1 MRLQEKSSL
10 CEAVWSSYS
19 EDPVWQSSWWAGRL
33 CAPFILLPEDSPD
46 GKWHLFAH
54 TWAGIEHFISTSG
67 FDWQR
72 ISLVAL
78 RGHFPSVFKEKDTY
92 YLVYE
97 NHDYDYQNKRRLDL
111 RKTISRINIMSSTDL
126 RLWSRPQTILSAADV
141 PYASDYSAPRLS
153 HPQIINWQ
161 GSYRLYFCASE
172 VRLYDTKQKASACL
186 SYAQSTS
193 FNAPFEIRK
202 QPVLRID
209 PDSRYRNLALGSFR
223 FVSCSDA
230 LAAFQTTIFFD
241 EKKERTNS
249 AILLLTSDDGEVFHL
264 EKVLMTSPSSGWASR
279 CFTSCSVSYKADENT
294 WYCYYSAN
302 GKDEKHRLMPLRE
315 SLGLL
320 IGNVKRE
327 F

>member
-67 FDWQR
+67 
-72 ISLVAL
+72 
-78 RGHFPSVFKEKDTY
+78 
-92 YLVYE
+92 
-97 NHDYDYQNKRRLDL
+97 
-111 RKTISRINIMSSTDL
+111 INIMSSTDL

-172 VRLYDTKQKASACL
+172 VRIYDTKQKASACL

-241 EKKERTNS
+241 EKKEGTNS
-249 AILLLTSDDGEVFHL
+249 AILLLTSDDGEVFRL

>member
-1 MRLQEKSSL
+1 MRPVTLQQL
-10 CEAVWSSYS
+10 RLSYWYS
-19 EDPVWQSSWWAGRL
+19 FNDEPIATVSAYPYPKLSY
-33 CAPFILLPEDSPD
+33 PSFLLPEESPD
-46 GKWHLFAH
+46 SLWHLFVETAF
-54 TWAGIEHFISTSG
+54 GIEHFTSTSG
-67 FDWQR
+67 LEWKR
-72 ISLVAL
+72 ESLVAL
-78 RGHFPSVFKEKDTY
+78 SGRSPSIYKEGSVY

-97 NHDYDYQNKRRLDL
+97 NHDYDYQNKRRVNL

-172 VRLYDTKQKASACL
+172 VRIYDTKQKASACL

-249 AILLLTSDDGEVFHL
+249 AILLLTSDDGEVFRL
-264 EKVLMTSPSSGWASR
+264 EKVLMTSPSS
-279 CFTSCSVSYKADENT
+279 
-294 WYCYYSAN
+294 
-302 GKDEKHRLMPLRE
+302 
-315 SLGLL
+315 
-320 IGNVKRE
+320 
-327 F
+327 

>member
-10 CEAVWSSYS
+10 CRAVWSSYS
-19 EDPVWQSSWWAGRL
+19 EEPVWQGSWWAGRL

-54 TWAGIEHFISTSG
+54 TWAGIEHFVSFSG

-72 ISLVAL
+72 IGLIVL
-78 RGHFPSVFKEKDTY
+78 RGHFPSIFREKDTY

-97 NHDYDYQNKRRLDL
+97 NHDHDYQNKRRVNL

-126 RLWSRPQTILSAADV
+126 RLWSRAQTILSAADV

-172 VRLYDTKQKASACL
+172 VRIYDTKQKASACL

-223 FVSCSDA
+223 FVSCSDS

-241 EKKERTNS
+241 EEKEIAVTATEFKLLSLFIRNAGQVLS
-249 AILLLTSDDGEVFHL
+249 KEQILDALWDVDGNFIDANTVPVNINRIRNKI
-264 EKVLMTSPSSGWASR
+264 EKDPRNPTVIKTIHG
-279 CFTSCSVSYKADENT
+279 
-294 WYCYYSAN
+294 
-302 GKDEKHRLMPLRE
+302 
-315 SLGLL
+315 
-320 IGNVKRE
+320 IGYMWDQE
-327 F
+327 GTLC

>member
-97 NHDYDYQNKRRLDL
+97 NHDYD
-111 RKTISRINIMSSTDL
+111 
-126 RLWSRPQTILSAADV
+126 
-141 PYASDYSAPRLS
+141 
-153 HPQIINWQ
+153 
-161 GSYRLYFCASE
+161 
-172 VRLYDTKQKASACL
+172 
-186 SYAQSTS
+186 
-193 FNAPFEIRK
+193 
-202 QPVLRID
+202 
-209 PDSRYRNLALGSFR
+209 
-223 FVSCSDA
+223 
-230 LAAFQTTIFFD
+230 
-241 EKKERTNS
+241 
-249 AILLLTSDDGEVFHL
+249 
-264 EKVLMTSPSSGWASR
+264 
-279 CFTSCSVSYKADENT
+279 
-294 WYCYYSAN
+294 
-302 GKDEKHRLMPLRE
+302 
-315 SLGLL
+315 
-320 IGNVKRE
+320 
-327 F
+327 